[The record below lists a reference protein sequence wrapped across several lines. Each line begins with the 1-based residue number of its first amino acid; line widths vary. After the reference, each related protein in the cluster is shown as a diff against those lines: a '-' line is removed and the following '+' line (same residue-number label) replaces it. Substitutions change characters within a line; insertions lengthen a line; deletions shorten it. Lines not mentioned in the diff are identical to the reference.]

1 MSTPSRRQGLQ
12 DSLFADRAFTDSPL
26 AAQSIADYS
35 DAHRL
40 RLVDR
45 HHDSTAGQR
54 RAYVAALNEV
64 AGKHLLPQERQFLAR
79 FNQSQPQT
87 TCHSPPPAGPP
98 SDRSPPSTPSTTLT
112 DMNLE
117 QRAQQIPRHSAK
129 IVNLWEHE
137 VREGRVTDRVRT
149 RRGTRGGESSRRKQA
164 AIMMPPEPPEPM
176 PDRRALPSDV
186 SDVASN
192 ASTAGFLHHTDGL
205 VLPQPQPPPPLSST
219 RHDER
224 PPSVAGASPGTAAAH
239 VQEVAPLSSSSS
251 SFFFSENDNGPR
263 AFLRPDQLQ
272 QPEPF
277 TRDAPKDEHND
288 ARAQL
293 EHLTQ
298 ELVSAQSSYKK
309 HAQALVDAD
318 AEIKHL
324 SACVLRLTFR
334 DNQQQQQ
341 LDA

>member
-1 MSTPSRRQGLQ
+1 MSTPFRRQGLQ
-12 DSLFADRAFTDSPL
+12 DSPFTDSPL

-40 RLVDR
+40 RLVD
-45 HHDSTAGQR
+45 HHQDSDAGQR

-87 TCHSPPPAGPP
+87 TCHSRPIAGPLP
-98 SDRSPPSTPSTTLT
+98 DRSPPGTPSTTLT

-137 VREGRVTDRVRT
+137 VREGHVTDRVRT

-192 ASTAGFLHHTDGL
+192 ASTAGFISHANGL
-205 VLPQPQPPPPLSST
+205 VLPQPSPPLSST

-224 PPSVAGASPGTAAAH
+224 PPSGVAGDSTGIAAAH
-239 VQEVAPLSSSSS
+239 VQEVAPLSSS
-251 SFFFSENDNGPR
+251 FFFSANDNGSR
-263 AFLRPDQLQ
+263 AFPRPNQLQ
-272 QPEPF
+272 QPEPSM
-277 TRDAPKDEHND
+277 RDTSKDDHNN

-309 HAQALVDAD
+309 HAQALVDVD

-324 SACVLRLTFR
+324 SACVLRLTFQ
-334 DNQQQQQ
+334 DSHHQQQFG
-341 LDA
+341 A